1 MRSVAPAVALLATT
15 AVVFA
20 ADSTRAADPLAA
32 GLSDEDGSF
41 SGDFAS
47 LLRLSGRGGGS
58 EGGESLPVQV
68 AEIQAMDESELNLE
82 LRAMYSTSKEA
93 TEKMIYPVGSLE
105 AMQSV
110 LSTLGSVDEEQ
121 RDLTRF
127 MNRFAYLLAK
137 VLHAYTE
144 FFKVKV
150 VLGDPQ
156 LSPDVYRTEVAKLGM
171 LADRWTHASD
181 LLVAFLNQAT
191 IDLKDKWDQT
201 ATTEKRL
208 REVLTFLD
216 KLRIVYETQQKLFRL
231 GYVLAQL
238 RYTAYP
244 DRQADLTLLLDD
256 PRYKQAVSEY
266 EAVLEDIQEKC
277 HRARVAGLIS
287 VKDGILPSEYLTLL
301 PFPHDKQ
308 REEDD
313 LPNDEM

>member
-15 AVVFA
+15 AVAFS
-20 ADSTRAADPLAA
+20 ADSSRAAASTFGDQGSFADDFAFASGLPRQAA
-32 GLSDEDGSF
+32 GSD
-41 SGDFAS
+41 A
-47 LLRLSGRGGGS
+47 
-58 EGGESLPVQV
+58 GESLAVQV

-93 TEKMIYPVGSLE
+93 MEKLIYPVGSLE
-105 AMQSV
+105 AMQAV
-110 LSTLGSVDEEQ
+110 LSTLGSVDEEE
-121 RDLTRF
+121 RDVARF
-127 MNRFAYLLAK
+127 MNRFAYLLGK
-137 VLHAYTE
+137 VLHAYSE

-150 VLGDPQ
+150 LLGDPQ
-156 LSPDVYRTEVAKLGM
+156 LKPDVYMTEVAKLGK
-171 LADRWTHASD
+171 LADQWTHASE

-191 IDLKDKWDQT
+191 IDLKDKWDQS

-208 REVLTFLD
+208 RDALNFLE
-216 KLRIVYETQQKLFRL
+216 KLRVVYETQQKLFRL

-238 RYTAYP
+238 RYTAHP

-266 EAVLEDIQEKC
+266 EAVLEDIQEKS
-277 HRARVAGLIS
+277 HRARMAGLIS
-287 VKDGILPSEYLTLL
+287 VKDGILSSEYLSLL
-301 PFPHDKQ
+301 PFPPDKQ